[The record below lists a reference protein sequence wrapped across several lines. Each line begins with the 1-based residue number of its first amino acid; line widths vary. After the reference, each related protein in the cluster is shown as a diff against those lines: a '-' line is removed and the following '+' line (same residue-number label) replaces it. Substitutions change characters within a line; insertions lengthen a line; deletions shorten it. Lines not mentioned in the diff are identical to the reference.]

1 MEAEEDRWVDLRC
14 DLWLAILT
22 MAMLTGGLARA
33 AILRF
38 VTANANANSS
48 RERRGVAMEAGGSRR
63 VERGDEAQTRLG
75 RRGRAAVQRV
85 RRHHPRA
92 EPEQQPRVGKHLQLH
107 HRMAGGEL
115 PDGQRL
121 ARAGGR
127 RERPGLQASGRR
139 AHVRHATVCHN
150 TRNGAMPS
158 CERCDC
164 RRLSRLRCLRH
175 GLRGQRLGLGV
186 GGAHARLL
194 RVFIQPLETGVKPRT
209 CQPTIK

>member
-75 RRGRAAVQRV
+75 RRGRAAGCVV
-85 RRHHPRA
+85 R
-92 EPEQQPRVGKHLQLH
+92 L
-107 HRMAGGEL
+107 
-115 PDGQRL
+115 
-121 ARAGGR
+121 
-127 RERPGLQASGRR
+127 RR
-139 AHVRHATVCHN
+139 ADG
-150 TRNGAMPS
+150 GA
-158 CERCDC
+158 
-164 RRLSRLRCLRH
+164 
-175 GLRGQRLGLGV
+175 
-186 GGAHARLL
+186 GAHARLAL
-194 RVFIQPLETGVKPRT
+194 RHALVLNAEKPEV
-209 CQPTIK
+209 IAL